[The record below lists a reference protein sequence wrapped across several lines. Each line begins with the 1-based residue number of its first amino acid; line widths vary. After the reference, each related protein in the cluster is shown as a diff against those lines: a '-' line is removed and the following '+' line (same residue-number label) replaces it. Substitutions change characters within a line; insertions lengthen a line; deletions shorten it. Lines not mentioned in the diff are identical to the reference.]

1 MHICFLTSEF
11 PKPGYSHGGVG
22 TFIRNLGI
30 ALVNNGFRVSVV
42 GPNYN
47 DEFEFEVL
55 QGIHVYRTRRF
66 DKTRGITWLRRA
78 RSINKVIEQIHRENP
93 VNIIEGTELSLAF
106 IDKIPGIKYVIR
118 MNGGHHFFSFAT
130 GEKLS
135 KWKSFQEKRSF
146 NKADH
151 LISVSKYTAES
162 TKSLLGL
169 KDRHIQIIPNP
180 IDADLFKP
188 NHDKSVISNKLLFVG
203 TVCEKKGVRQLVMA
217 MPKILEKFPEASL
230 EIVGRDWIDPKTK
243 SSYTEYL
250 KSFIY
255 SEISN
260 KIQISG
266 PVDLVQIPGKIAES
280 EICVYPSHMEALPLA
295 WLEVLAMGK
304 PFVASKTGPGPEV
317 VIHGETGLLADCYS
331 PDDIAD
337 QVIYMLE
344 NKPKAQDMGKNAR
357 LDILKRFDVKVLVK
371 ENINYYQSLI

>member
-30 ALVNNGFRVSVV
+30 ALVNNGIRVSVV

-47 DEFEFEVL
+47 DEFEFEQI
-55 QGIHVYRTRRF
+55 QGINVYRTRRF
-66 DKTRGITWLRRA
+66 DKTRGITWFRRA
-78 RSINKVIEQIHRENP
+78 NSVNKVIEEIHKENP
-93 VNIIEGTELSLAF
+93 INIIEGTELGLAF
-106 IDKIPGIKYVIR
+106 VDKIPGIKYVIR

-135 KWKSFQEKRSF
+135 RWKSFQEKRSF

-151 LISVSKYTAES
+151 LISVSRYTAES
-162 TKSLLGL
+162 TRSLLGL

-188 NHDKSVISNKLLFVG
+188 NPHRSIISNKLLFVG

-230 EIVGRDWIDPKTK
+230 EIVGRDWVDPKTK
-243 SSYTEYL
+243 SSYTEFL
-250 KSFIY
+250 KTFI
-255 SEISN
+255 SPKISN

-266 PVDLVQIPGKIAES
+266 PVDLIQIPEKIAES